1 MGLATPV
8 AFQFTD
14 SWGLAFLLPFDRA
27 LVRKLYGRFRKRL
40 SRDKSAPGGVY
51 VGSAPICEKME
62 ISDVALNTAFGLI
75 VARGLGDRAVAER
88 MATYAAAT
96 FDRRWAGPECFYAG
110 APRTLHST
118 ALYTLAGLVDGDGR
132 LLESLFHAPRDPALA
147 TWPCLDSI
155 TLDAPGAPTDWTRHI
170 GVAEAHYD
178 APARTLRLATEWLGD
193 ATPPAAPMLL
203 TCLRV
208 PAVAQ
213 VTCDGQRWD
222 DWTHNAD
229 LQTLQIRAP
238 AGARRQFTVQLAA

>member
-1 MGLATPV
+1 
-8 AFQFTD
+8 
-14 SWGLAFLLPFDRA
+14 
-27 LVRKLYGRFRKRL
+27 
-40 SRDKSAPGGVY
+40 
-51 VGSAPICEKME
+51 ME

-118 ALYTLAGLVDGDGR
+118 ALYTLAGLVDGEGR

-147 TWPCLDSI
+147 DSPCLD
-155 TLDAPGAPTDWTRHI
+155 TVTADAAAGSAPADWVRHI
-170 GVAEAHYD
+170 GVAEARYD
-178 APARTLRLATEWLGD
+178 AAVRTLHLATEWLGD
-193 ATPPAAPMLL
+193 TAPSAAPMLL

-213 VTCDGQRWD
+213 VTCDGQPWAG
-222 DWTHNAD
+222 WTHNAD
-229 LQTLQIRAP
+229 LQSLQIRAV

>member
-1 MGLATPV
+1 
-8 AFQFTD
+8 
-14 SWGLAFLLPFDRA
+14 LPFDRA

-40 SRDKSAPGGVY
+40 NRDKSAPGGVY

-118 ALYTLAGLVDGDGR
+118 ALYTLAGLVDGEGR
-132 LLESLFHAPRDPALA
+132 LLESLFHAPRDLALA
-147 TWPCLDSI
+147 ESPCLDAV
-155 TLDAPGAPTDWTRHI
+155 TADAATGSTPADWVRHI
-170 GVAEAHYD
+170 GVAEARYD
-178 APARTLRLATEWLGD
+178 RAARSLHLTTEWLGD
-193 ATPPAAPMLL
+193 TPPSAAPMLL

-208 PAVAQ
+208 AAVAQ
-213 VTCDGQRWD
+213 VTCAGQRWD

-238 AGARRQFTVQLAA
+238 ADARRQFTVQLAA